1 MANEQERSTFS
12 HAPIGGYRAGQRSI
26 TNRRG
31 ISRFEMMRQRE
42 RAALRNRPFIIGAL
56 VFVLLVLMVPA
67 YGFYQ
72 RYVVP
77 PTEIAV
83 QVEDKIYTRGDIVQ
97 LHPILPTTQR
107 RPRRTLRTRNLR
119 IRSNADPPI

>member
-83 QVEDKIYTRGDIVQ
+83 QVEDRIYTRG
-97 LHPILPTTQR
+97 
-107 RPRRTLRTRNLR
+107 
-119 IRSNADPPI
+119 